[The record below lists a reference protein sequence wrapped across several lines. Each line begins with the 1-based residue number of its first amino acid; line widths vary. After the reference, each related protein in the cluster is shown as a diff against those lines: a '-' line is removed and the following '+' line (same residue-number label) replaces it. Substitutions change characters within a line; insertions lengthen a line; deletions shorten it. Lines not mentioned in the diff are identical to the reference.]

1 MRKLKTSMG
10 ILFVICFLTFIITG
24 CGQNETNP
32 VAPAERL
39 TKPETSGPISFRIL
53 LPGQNNSVFETAGS
67 LIGSVRAESSTLPD
81 VTFKLT
87 LVNIGNAGNPASK
100 VIKTVKAGADGTA
113 EVTFNGIP
121 AGTCVGDIHIEGG
134 NIAGFSDFHG
144 AADLIAGVPNTLY
157 VTPKGSRLQSDFV
170 AHVIEQIV
178 QTPILFGKALPGLTS
193 QVAQAISGL
202 DRSGE
207 SAYSDAVSMF
217 ARYVDLTIKIS
228 AGLIKVSYFGNGNE
242 AGSVPF
248 DSNYYEAGAFV
259 MLAVNSGN
267 LARAGFSFTGWNSMA
282 DGTGTHYDAGS
293 TIKLGTEDL
302 NLFAQWASTGV
313 EAPNTVGT
321 LATTQQ
327 VYSYSNT
334 AENVLMKLPVQSG
347 TTVNYLLTVTNSG
360 STAQTVQLFPETLL
374 FGSNRPEES
383 LHASLPT
390 VEDAE
395 LMQMMAVK
403 GRLEEKL
410 RCDTINA
417 MRQSG
422 GNLRASLRASDHSD
436 EILGGI
442 YPISVVAD
450 GMGFSYST
458 RNCKLERMTAHCKIF
473 VDQDSFELLSAVSGT
488 YAVTSADLDHF
499 AEEFEAYIYPLLN
512 GGYGPVYDIDNDG
525 RISLLISPVY
535 AKTGFAG
542 LFNSIDMT
550 PGATTNSSQRDLIGV
565 WSPSSAKWSG
575 AYWLAATRETIAH
588 EMQHAVNYSA
598 KVYPNGV
605 VRTGIDNYDSLLEE
619 IWLDESLSVGVEARY
634 RAVRGAAGKT
644 TYYNS
649 QTITDTA
656 ANDARFGY
664 WAQNPHTVKVDS
676 FSYATNAF
684 EHYGQKGLFNFYLFE
699 QYGADKIRSLVQTT
713 STGVTNFNNVF
724 GAGSFAGIVKNWQ
737 FAVVNEGLRS
747 VIAFN
752 GLDAKYRYTTPMNI
766 TIHKAVQLD
775 AAYLAAF
782 ISVQPG
788 ATAFYAIRQPS
799 NISVSEYKFR
809 IQSTEGQ
816 GIEINMMRLP

>member
-1 MRKLKTSMG
+1 MRKLKTSLG
-10 ILFVICFLTFIITG
+10 IFFVICVLACIFTG
-24 CGQNETNP
+24 CGQSETNP
-32 VAPAERL
+32 VAPVESL
-39 TKPETSGPISFRIL
+39 TKPETAGPVSFRIL
-53 LPGQNNSVFETAGS
+53 LPEQNNSVFDTVGS
-67 LIGSVRAESSTLPD
+67 AVGAVRAESSTLPD

-87 LVNIGNAGNPASK
+87 LVNIGNAGNPASI
-100 VIKTVKAGADGTA
+100 VVKTVKAAADGTA
-113 EVTFNGIP
+113 EVTFNSIP

-134 NIAGFSDFHG
+134 NIAGFNDFHG

-157 VTPKGSRLQSDFV
+157 VTPKGSRLQTDFV

-193 QVAQAISGL
+193 QVVQAISGL
-202 DRSGE
+202 NRSGE
-207 SAYSDAVSMF
+207 SAYTDAVSMF
-217 ARYVDLTIKIS
+217 ASYVNLTIKIS
-228 AGLIKVSYFGNGNE
+228 TGLVKISYFGNGND

-259 MLAVNSGN
+259 VLAANSGN
-267 LARAGFSFTGWNSMA
+267 LARAGFSFAGWNSLA
-282 DGTGTHYDAGS
+282 DGTGTNYEAGS

-302 NLFAQWASTGV
+302 NLFARWAPNGV
-313 EAPNTVGT
+313 EAPDSVGA

-334 AENVLMKLPVQSG
+334 AENISVKLPVQSG
-347 TTVNYLLTVTNSG
+347 TTVNYLLTITNSG

-374 FGSNRPEES
+374 SGSNRPEAS
-383 LHASLPT
+383 LHASMP
-390 VEDAE
+390 VAEDAG
-395 LMQMMAVK
+395 LMRMMAVK

-410 RCDTINA
+410 RQDTISV
-417 MRQSG
+417 MRRSG
-422 GNLRASLRASDHSD
+422 GNLRGSVRASDHSS
-436 EILGGI
+436 EVLGGI
-442 YPISVVAD
+442 YSISVVSD
-450 GMGFSYST
+450 GMGLSYTT
-458 RNCKLERMTAHCKIF
+458 RNCKLERLTAYCKIF
-473 VDQDSFELLSAVSGT
+473 VDQDSFEGLSAVTGS

-499 AEEFEAYIYPLLN
+499 AEEFETFIYPLLN
-512 GGYGPVYDIDNDG
+512 DSYGQVYDIDSDG
-525 RISLLISPVY
+525 RSSILISPVY
-535 AKTGFAG
+535 AKIGFAG

-550 PGATTNSSQRDLIGV
+550 PGATTNSNQRDLIGV

-575 AYWLAATRETIAH
+575 EYWRAATRETIAH

-605 VRTGIDNYDSLLEE
+605 VRTGISNYDSLLEE
-619 IWLDESLSVGVEARY
+619 MWLDESLSVGVEARY

-649 QTITDTA
+649 QTITDAA
-656 ANDARFGY
+656 ANDARFAY

-676 FSYATNAF
+676 FGYATNAF

-699 QYGADKIRSLVQTT
+699 QYGADKIKSLVQTT
-713 STGVTNFNNVF
+713 NTGVTNFNNVF
-724 GAGSFAGIVKNWQ
+724 GAGSFATIVKNWE
-737 FAVVNEGLRS
+737 FAVINEGLRS

-752 GLDAKYRYTTPMNI
+752 SLDAKYRYTTTMNI
-766 TIHKAVQLD
+766 TVHKAVQLD
-775 AAYLAAF
+775 AVYPSAF
-782 ISVQPG
+782 ASVQPG

-799 NISVSEYKFR
+799 TISVSEYRFR